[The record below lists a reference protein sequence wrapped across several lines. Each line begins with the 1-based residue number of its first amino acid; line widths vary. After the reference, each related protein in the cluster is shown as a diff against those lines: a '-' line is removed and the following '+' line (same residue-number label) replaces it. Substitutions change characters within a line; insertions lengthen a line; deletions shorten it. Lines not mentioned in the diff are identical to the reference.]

1 MLPLC
6 RNHYIE
12 GSFGNERDGW
22 EWNVF
27 DRLEDGH
34 LTNNPCEGG
43 NNRLRK
49 RVGVDHPGF
58 YRLSGTLVNEF
69 DTVRSKARQFEAGN
83 LFAKK
88 NSRTMRKDKTRAKLK
103 DLLQNQQI
111 SLRKYAISQGQLNVA
126 IKEKKTTTG
135 RRVDVGVSQADLRG
149 EILAITFWCT
159 LL

>member
-1 MLPLC
+1 M
-6 RNHYIE
+6 
-12 GSFGNERDGW
+12 
-22 EWNVF
+22 F

-58 YRLSGTLVNEF
+58 YRLSGTLVKEF

-83 LFAKK
+83 LFARK

-103 DLLQNQQI
+103 DFC
-111 SLRKYAISQGQLNVA
+111 
-126 IKEKKTTTG
+126 KT
-135 RRVDVGVSQADLRG
+135 SKSP
-149 EILAITFWCT
+149 
-159 LL
+159 

>member
-1 MLPLC
+1 M
-6 RNHYIE
+6 
-12 GSFGNERDGW
+12 
-22 EWNVF
+22 F

-34 LTNNPCEGG
+34 LTNNACESG

-83 LFAKK
+83 LFARK

-103 DLLQNQQI
+103 ELLQNQQI
-111 SLRKYAISQGQLNVA
+111 SQRKYAISQGQLNA
-126 IKEKKTTTG
+126 
-135 RRVDVGVSQADLRG
+135 
-149 EILAITFWCT
+149 AITF
-159 LL
+159 L

>member
-58 YRLSGTLVNEF
+58 YRLCGTLVNEF
-69 DTVRSKARQFEAGN
+69 DNVGAEQSYLRLAT
-83 LFAKK
+83 
-88 NSRTMRKDKTRAKLK
+88 
-103 DLLQNQQI
+103 
-111 SLRKYAISQGQLNVA
+111 SLAERMS
-126 IKEKKTTTG
+126 EP
-135 RRVDVGVSQADLRG
+135 
-149 EILAITFWCT
+149 
-159 LL
+159 

>member
-1 MLPLC
+1 MVSLC

-12 GSFGNERDGW
+12 GSFGNEHDGC
-22 EWNVF
+22 EWTVF

-34 LTNNPCEGG
+34 LTNNPCKGG

-58 YRLSGTLVNEF
+58 FRLCVNEF
-69 DTVRSKARQFEAGN
+69 DTVRSRASQFEAGN
-83 LFAKK
+83 LFGKK

-103 DLLQNQQI
+103 ELLQNQQI
-111 SLRKYAISQGQLNVA
+111 SQRKYAISQGQLNA
-126 IKEKKTTTG
+126 
-135 RRVDVGVSQADLRG
+135 
-149 EILAITFWCT
+149 AITFCEPLHSSH